1 MSQVDARAEELRR
14 IATSVLGNDATRFE
28 RGDERPLG
36 DRGRKT
42 RRAILQ
48 AATEVFT
55 ETGWRGAS
63 MAAISERA
71 GVAVGTVY
79 QYFRSKEEV
88 MSAIVAE
95 WTLLALS
102 QIQVWDAGDGLD
114 GLGRLISGYVD
125 MYARTARFQRVW
137 DEVSMSEP
145 ALADLRDELTD
156 LFVHV
161 FADAFVAAG
170 RAGLIDPGPDPVETS
185 RAINAMIDRY
195 CLQIF
200 VRRAGSAERSRA
212 AELLTD
218 LALSA
223 LRARPKGRQK

>member
-14 IATSVLGNDATRFE
+14 TATNVLGNGATRFE

-42 RRAILQ
+42 RRAILH

-55 ETGWRGAS
+55 ETGWRAAS

-95 WTLLALS
+95 WTLRALT

-114 GLGRLISGYVD
+114 GLGQLIRGYVD

-145 ALADLRDELTD
+145 TLADLRDELTD

-161 FADAFVAAG
+161 FADSFIAAE

-218 LALSA
+218 LALAA